1 MENVGFPYLS
11 NLFFNFSLAYLK
23 GFSCNNS
30 NLSTIN
36 INISKLE
43 NLLATNLAKSL
54 SVLTSLIKNLTF
66 HFLQT
71 TLKDIENVFKNLS
84 LFVYYFIRN
93 NSCNNDNSVNHSS
106 ELNALRQTALLFR
119 AAIRIEDKMSEMK
132 V

>member
-23 GFSCNNS
+23 GFSCNSS

-66 HFLQT
+66 HFSQT
-71 TLKDIENVFKNLS
+71 TLKDLGNAFKNFLFSYIIS
-84 LFVYYFIRN
+84 LGIIVVIMIIVIVVMV
-93 NSCNNDNSVNHSS
+93 SV
-106 ELNALRQTALLFR
+106 
-119 AAIRIEDKMSEMK
+119 
-132 V
+132 

>member
-23 GFSCNNS
+23 GFSCNSS

-36 INISKLE
+36 ISISKLE

-66 HFLQT
+66 HFSQT
-71 TLKDIENVFKNLS
+71 TLKDIENVFKNIS
-84 LFVYYFIRN
+84 LFVYYLVRN
-93 NSCNNDNSVNHSS
+93 NSCNNGSYVDKVM
-106 ELNALRQTALLFR
+106 QTAL
-119 AAIRIEDKMSEMK
+119 
-132 V
+132 